1 MNDMELIEEVM
12 KECKDPILLKQM
24 AYMLGR

>member
-1 MNDMELIEEVM
+1 L